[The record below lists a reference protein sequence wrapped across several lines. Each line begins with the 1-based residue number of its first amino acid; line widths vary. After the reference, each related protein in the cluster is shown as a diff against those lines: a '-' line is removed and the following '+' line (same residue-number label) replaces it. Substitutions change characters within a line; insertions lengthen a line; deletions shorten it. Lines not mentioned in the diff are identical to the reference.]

1 MDIVYKGFVY
11 CFSHDCY
18 LDIDCSIFFC
28 LHSLKNFYSLTYR
41 ASPLLIHLFPFP
53 HIFLFVLQASR
64 LTAAA
69 RKFKQTCLQVRVFG
83 YPSASQLDLDSF
95 VLFSHSAEMKVGVLG
110 NLRSRANFF
119 LTVTISMARN

>member
-1 MDIVYKGFVY
+1 MHHKTSLAVNFFASTFRKTYILLFIE
-11 CFSHDCY
+11 SHQ
-18 LDIDCSIFFC
+18 SV
-28 LHSLKNFYSLTYR
+28 
-41 ASPLLIHLFPFP
+41 IHLFPFLC
-53 HIFLFVLQASR
+53 IFLFVLQASR

-110 NLRSRANFF
+110 NFGSWANFF
-119 LTVTISMARN
+119 LLQ